1 MADNEQGQ
9 RRGALRADKLLQA
22 TATAVA
28 LGEQLQRLDLSHSA
42 PVVRRSIETALATAR
57 YQVLCLR
64 LARDAV
70 AASGGYVLSEQPD
83 HLDAWVEQQL
93 AAKPPITTEQAEAV
107 WGTFA
112 SGAKARRISETRL
125 QEEIDR
131 SERRAR
137 RQSTAGPE

>member
-1 MADNEQGQ
+1 M
-9 RRGALRADKLLQA
+9 QA
-22 TATAVA
+22 TATAVV
-28 LGEQLQRLDLSHSA
+28 LGEQLNRLDLSYSA
-42 PVVRRSIETALATAR
+42 PIVRRSIETALATAG

-70 AASGGYVLSEQPD
+70 AASGGYVLSDQPD

-93 AAKPPITTEQAEAV
+93 AAQPPLGTEQAEAV

-112 SGAKARRISETRL
+112 SGAKARRVSETRL
-125 QEEIDR
+125 QEDIDR

-137 RQSTAGPE
+137 RMTQQADSYE

>member
-1 MADNEQGQ
+1 M
-9 RRGALRADKLLQA
+9 QA
-22 TATAVA
+22 TATAVR
-28 LGEQLQRLDLSHSA
+28 LGEQLHRLDLSHSS
-42 PVVRRSIETALATAR
+42 PIVRRSIETALATAR

-70 AASGGYVLSEQPD
+70 AASGGFVLSDEPD

-93 AAKPPITTEQAEAV
+93 ASNPPPATEQAEAI

-112 SGAKARRISETRL
+112 SGAKARRVSETRL

-131 SERRAR
+131 SERRTR
-137 RQSTAGPE
+137 RQLAARAGLTRSEQQTGP